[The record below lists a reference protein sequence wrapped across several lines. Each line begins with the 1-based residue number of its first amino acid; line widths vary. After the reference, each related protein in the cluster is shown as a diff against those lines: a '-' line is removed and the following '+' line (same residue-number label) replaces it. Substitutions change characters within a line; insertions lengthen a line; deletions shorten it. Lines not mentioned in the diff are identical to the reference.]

1 MGVIAIIVN
10 CALIGVSGQVQRII
24 PGASREMVI
33 IIIVLLEVNLF
44 IYFVLSL
51 GMKCT
56 YTGRVYF

>member
-51 GMKCT
+51 GMKST
-56 YTGRVYF
+56 YRVYF

>member
-24 PGASREMVI
+24 PGASREMVV

-56 YTGRVYF
+56 YRVYF